1 MHKIVDHRCPIACIL
16 AMFRLNAN
24 RFFQR
29 AVKGT
34 RSYGNACNPR
44 NLRNREGLGNL
55 RSSRT
60 SPNQTRWSSSSSRGP
75 TSGRSKWY
83 PMVLYSGGVLSTV
96 IVYSLLQKEDPLVPI
111 NRKSIELVSDIA
123 EPVYAN
129 PKELKQAIS
138 EIKEIIGK
146 TNVHE
151 TGEII
156 SEHADSAWQTRH
168 PHAGELPDAVV
179 YPKDTQEVS
188 EVLKVCHKYRVPV
201 IPFSGGT
208 SLEGHFTPVYRGI
221 SLDVSRM
228 DQILAVHKD
237 DLDVVVQP
245 AVGWEVLADSLND
258 YNLMF
263 GPDPGPGA
271 EIGGMVGTSCSG
283 TNAYRYGTM
292 RQNVV
297 NLTVVLADG
306 TIIKTKRR
314 PRKSSA
320 GYSLTELFIGSEGT
334 LGVVTEATLKVYAK
348 PPIRRVGMLTFD
360 KIDDATSTVQDI
372 LQSGL
377 NLDAVELMDDEQ
389 MKLINQAGT
398 TDSTWEEKN
407 SLLLRFAGSSEN
419 IINSE
424 IEKVKELAKPHNS
437 LNLKFASSEDESE
450 ELWSARKN
458 ALWSTQSAAK
468 PGSKMWTT
476 DVAVPISKLSK
487 LVHDCKQQI
496 SSNNLTAS
504 IIGHVGDGNFHCCIA
519 YDPTDKKEKEIV
531 ETIVDNLVNEAI
543 DLEGTCTGEHGVGV
557 GKRGYLLK
565 EVGPETVGL
574 MRQIKSALDPYSIL
588 NPGHVFTTSH
598 NDVPNH

>member
-1 MHKIVDHRCPIACIL
+1 
-16 AMFRLNAN
+16 
-24 RFFQR
+24 
-29 AVKGT
+29 
-34 RSYGNACNPR
+34 
-44 NLRNREGLGNL
+44 
-55 RSSRT
+55 
-60 SPNQTRWSSSSSRGP
+60 
-75 TSGRSKWY
+75 
-83 PMVLYSGGVLSTV
+83 
-96 IVYSLLQKEDPLVPI
+96 
-111 NRKSIELVSDIA
+111 
-123 EPVYAN
+123 
-129 PKELKQAIS
+129 
-138 EIKEIIGK
+138 
-146 TNVHE
+146 
-151 TGEII
+151 
-156 SEHADSAWQTRH
+156 
-168 PHAGELPDAVV
+168 
-179 YPKDTQEVS
+179 
-188 EVLKVCHKYRVPV
+188 
-201 IPFSGGT
+201 
-208 SLEGHFTPVYRGI
+208 
-221 SLDVSRM
+221 M

-245 AVGWEVLADSLND
+245 AVGWEVLADSLDD